1 MKHFYF
7 FAVCILLAFSSCTEN
22 HLSFVGISMGDEV
35 SVFNEKLQAKGFN
48 LSQKDLAL
56 KEKLNIQGEDRTYC
70 FSSSPLYVYNE
81 VRVYYTTQKKVYK
94 VHCESDRDITH
105 EDFIARF
112 SRKHGEPTKSEQNIS
127 RWLLPEGCIIIK
139 TYEEHDRW
147 TDRIDYSHTI
157 DFVDYKN
164 SGLSQRDFQDEF

>member
-48 LSQKDLAL
+48 LLNEDLAL

-70 FSSSPLYVYNE
+70 FYPSSSSYYINDKILVS
-81 VRVYYTTQKKVYK
+81 YTTQKKVYK
-94 VHCESDRDITH
+94 VQRQHEDHVTH
-105 EDFIARF
+105 EDFIALYIP
-112 SRKHGEPTKSEQNIS
+112 KYGEPTKSEQNIS
-127 RWLLPEGCIIIK
+127 RWFLPEGCITIK
-139 TYEEHDRW
+139 TTCPRGFWKVHY
-147 TDRIDYSHTI
+147 I